1 MYTRHNHHAIA
12 TRVSALLSSTESAK
26 RARFWHARGRERASV
41 QDRPPAP
48 PKFSSRFRR
57 VDRCAVSQDQY
68 GQLGSIRSLAWR
80 RTPRL
85 LSSSIR
91 QTQPVQDHSQA
102 CCCERTAVIN
112 IERESA
118 TIKGSIFQRCIRG
131 ERPREQKKKVKKVK
145 KGGEQKDLYG
155 AVNQKHAEGSVN

>member
-1 MYTRHNHHAIA
+1 MTLPHACQHCC
-12 TRVSALLSSTESAK
+12 RLPKLPSK
-26 RARFWHARGRERASV
+26 RERGTRREERESV
-41 QDRPPAP
+41 GTRQNPRPP

-57 VDRCAVSQDQY
+57 VDRCAVSRDQY

-145 KGGEQKDLYG
+145 KWGEQKDLYG